1 MGRRAWYAYGWERVM
16 GDEAG
21 DVIILGAGAAG
32 LNAARLLTQRGYHVT
47 LVEARDRIGGRMW
60 TIHPAESPIP
70 IELGASFAHGRPPE
84 MIDLFRQ
91 AGVTLYELPNHML
104 YVAPGQP
111 ESDAEGDDEEDEHD
125 EDHGYDSNP
134 ILDAIMAWDGA
145 DMSLDDFIATQ
156 GSGPA
161 WQAAS
166 AATRGYVAGYGGAD
180 PAMVSVRWWA
190 QTERAEARIQS
201 DRPSFLL
208 EGYAKL
214 ADWLLAACDSQRL
227 TLRLHTVAT
236 RVTWRHGQVTVA
248 LRTPSGAE
256 LGSISAARLVVTL
269 PIGVLAADPGAEGA
283 LQFDPPLPELAT
295 ALEGV
300 AMGHAARVVLRLHER
315 FWDGAPD
322 DPFYHPRLSFLRSDH
337 PLMPTWW
344 TNYPILA
351 PLITGWVGGPTAER
365 FNAQGDST
373 ALVAAAARA
382 LGEITGLGLE
392 RATALVAQGYA
403 HNWSADPYARG
414 GYSYLTVGGVE
425 KLEPLTRPIDNT
437 LYFAGEATDT
447 QGYTGS
453 VHAALATGTRVAAQ
467 ISGA

>member
-1 MGRRAWYAYGWERVM
+1 M

-32 LNAARLLTQRGYHVT
+32 LNAARLLTQRGYYVT
-47 LVEARDRIGGRMW
+47 LIEARDRIGGRIW

-70 IELGASFAHGRPPE
+70 IEFGAAFAHGRPPE

-91 AGVTLYELPNHML
+91 ARVTLYELPNHML
-104 YVAPGQP
+104 SITRGRSMA
-111 ESDAEGDDEEDEHD
+111 SDEDDDED
-125 EDHGYDSNP
+125 DSNP

-161 WQAAS
+161 WRAAS
-166 AATRGYVAGYGGAD
+166 AMTRGYVAGYGGAD
-180 PAMVSVRWWA
+180 PATVSVRWWA

-201 DRPSFLL
+201 DRASFLL
-208 EGYAKL
+208 EGYGKL
-214 ADWLLAACDSQRL
+214 TDWLLAACDARRL
-227 TLRLHTVAT
+227 TLRLNTVAT
-236 RVTWRHGQVTVA
+236 RVTWRSGQVTVA
-248 LRTPSGAE
+248 LRTPDGEPLAP
-256 LGSISAARLVVTL
+256 ISAARLIVTL
-269 PIGVLAADPGAEGA
+269 PIGALAAEAGAEGA
-283 LQFDPPLPELAT
+283 MRFDPPLPELAS

-300 AMGHAARVVLRLHER
+300 AMGHAARVVLRLRER

-344 TNYPILA
+344 TNYPILV
-351 PLITGWVGGPTAER
+351 PLITGWVGGPIAER
-365 FNAQGDST
+365 FNAQGDSA
-373 ALVAAAARA
+373 ALVAAATRA
-382 LGEITGLGLE
+382 LGKITRLGP
-392 RATALVAQGYA
+392 AHAAALVAQGYA

-414 GYSYLTVGGVE
+414 GYSYLTVGGIE
-425 KLEPLTRPIDNT
+425 KLEPLTRPIANT

-453 VHAALATGTRVAAQ
+453 VHAALATGTRAAGQ
-467 ISGA
+467 ITGP

>member
-1 MGRRAWYAYGWERVM
+1 MSG
-16 GDEAG
+16 EAG

-32 LNAARLLTQRGYHVT
+32 LNAARLLTQSGYHVA
-47 LVEARDRIGGRMW
+47 LVEARGRIGGRMW
-60 TIHPAESPIP
+60 TIHPPESPIP
-70 IELGASFAHGRPPE
+70 IELGAAFAHGRPPE

-104 YVAPGQP
+104 YLAHGQP
-111 ESDAEGDDEEDEHD
+111 ESADEDDDEDD
-125 EDHGYDSNP
+125 DANP

-161 WQAAS
+161 WRAAS
-166 AATRGYVAGYGGAD
+166 AMTRGYVAGYGGAD
-180 PAMVSVRWWA
+180 PATVSVRWWA
-190 QTERAEARIQS
+190 QTERAEEQIQS

-227 TLRLHTVAT
+227 ALRLNSVAT
-236 RVTWRHGQVTVA
+236 RVTWRSGQVTVA
-248 LRTPSGAE
+248 LQSPSGAA
-256 LGSISAARLVVTL
+256 LPPISATRLVVTL
-269 PIGVLAADPGAEGA
+269 PIGVLAADAGAQGA

-315 FWDGAPD
+315 FWDGAPG

-344 TNYPILA
+344 TNYPILV

-365 FNAQGDST
+365 FNAQGDSA

-382 LGEITGLGLE
+382 LGEITGLELE
-392 RATALVAQGYA
+392 RVAALVAQGYA
-403 HNWSADPYARG
+403 HNWSADPYSRG

-425 KLEPLTRPIDNT
+425 KLEPLTRPIANT

-453 VHAALATGTRVAAQ
+453 VHAALATGARAAAQ
-467 ISGA
+467 INGA